1 VIGEGKHAD
10 AWRAR
15 LIAIA
20 ALVLVLIVVLVL
32 LAAK

>member
-1 VIGEGKHAD
+1 VIGKGEHAD
-10 AWRAR
+10 VWRAR

-20 ALVLVLIVVLVL
+20 ALLLVLTVFIVL